1 MLLDYIFGS
10 VSTGVISIF
19 LFGEY
24 PIPTEECEEE

>member
-1 MLLDYIFGS
+1 MLDYIFGL

-24 PIPTEECEEE
+24 PLPEEETEE